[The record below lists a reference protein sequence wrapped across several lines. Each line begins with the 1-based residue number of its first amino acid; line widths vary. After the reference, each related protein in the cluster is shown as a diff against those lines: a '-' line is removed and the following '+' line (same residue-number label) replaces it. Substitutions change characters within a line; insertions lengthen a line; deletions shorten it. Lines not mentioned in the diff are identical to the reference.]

1 MIGYYKYPRKD
12 IVKMIKSSPKTYDDL
27 YYMKDFPLYNNKISN
42 LIGERDTKYFYTRE
56 YFKNKVCF
64 NEEEIDLYTATTE
77 KKYDIKKMVKRDEK
91 INETINELSE
101 YNLYDKIDGAD
112 YNLAEL
118 IDTTI
123 YIFNIKN

>member
-12 IVKMIKSSPKTYDDL
+12 IVKLIKSSPKTYDGL
-27 YYMKDFPLYNNKISN
+27 YYMKDFPSYNGKASN
-42 LIGERDTKYFYTRE
+42 LIGERDTKYFYSRE
-56 YFKNKVCF
+56 YFKDKVCF
-64 NEEEIDLYTATTE
+64 DDNEIDLYIATSE
-77 KKYDIKKMVKRDEK
+77 KKIDVNKMMKRDEK
-91 INETINELSE
+91 IKETINELSE
-101 YNLYDKIDGAD
+101 YNLYDKIPGAD

>member
-91 INETINELSE
+91 INETIDELSE